1 MRTIAWQVASSS
13 FSSPVRSLPN
23 SSATCSPRA
32 AAANACRAP
41 SRGDSSGRFTPRRR
55 HQLQPG
61 EPHRADR
68 PRRTADIAGVRG
80 AHQHEAEQ
88 DSKIVG
94 GHARADWA
102 RMVDKDSPSPAIVPN
117 RRRDAPTGSRPGSA
131 RIARRNPLFCQAE
144 AMTRPAITIAV
155 RAARAA
161 GNVILRYMNRID
173 GLTVVEKQRMDFAS
187 EVDKLAEA
195 EIVKE
200 LRRAYPDHGILAEE
214 SGAIGKKGPLTWVID
229 PLDGTHNYLR
239 GIPHFSVSI
248 AMLGKGENLGG
259 AMIATGFPYRQRAHL
274 DTQLAMTRALLGQAE
289 DIRRSGSAALDLAY
303 TAAGRYD
310 GYFEI
315 GLKPWDMAAG
325 VLLVHEAGG
334 RYGDFAGR
342 DGIPASGNIIAGN
355 LNVAKAMTDAIGAQA
370 TPELLKA

>member
-1 MRTIAWQVASSS
+1 
-13 FSSPVRSLPN
+13 
-23 SSATCSPRA
+23 
-32 AAANACRAP
+32 
-41 SRGDSSGRFTPRRR
+41 
-55 HQLQPG
+55 
-61 EPHRADR
+61 
-68 PRRTADIAGVRG
+68 
-80 AHQHEAEQ
+80 
-88 DSKIVG
+88 
-94 GHARADWA
+94 
-102 RMVDKDSPSPAIVPN
+102 
-117 RRRDAPTGSRPGSA
+117 
-131 RIARRNPLFCQAE
+131 
-144 AMTRPAITIAV
+144 MTRPAITIAV

-187 EVDKLAEA
+187 EVDKLAES

-200 LRRAYPDHGILAEE
+200 LRRAYPDHAIVGEE
-214 SGAIGKKGPLTWVID
+214 GSAIGRGPLTWVID

-248 AMLGKGENLGG
+248 AMLDKGVPIYGVVFDPLRNELFTASKGDGAYLNDRRIRVSKRENLGG
-259 AMIATGFPYRQRAHL
+259 AMIATGFPYRQRTHL
-274 DTQLAMTRALLGQAE
+274 DAQLAMTRALLGQAE

-315 GLKPWDMAAG
+315 GLKPWDLAAG

-342 DGIPASGNIIAGN
+342 DGIPESGNLIAGN
-355 LNVAKAMTDAIGAQA
+355 LNVAKAMTDAIGAHA
-370 TPELLKA
+370 TPELLKP

>member
-1 MRTIAWQVASSS
+1 
-13 FSSPVRSLPN
+13 
-23 SSATCSPRA
+23 
-32 AAANACRAP
+32 
-41 SRGDSSGRFTPRRR
+41 
-55 HQLQPG
+55 
-61 EPHRADR
+61 
-68 PRRTADIAGVRG
+68 
-80 AHQHEAEQ
+80 
-88 DSKIVG
+88 
-94 GHARADWA
+94 
-102 RMVDKDSPSPAIVPN
+102 
-117 RRRDAPTGSRPGSA
+117 
-131 RIARRNPLFCQAE
+131 
-144 AMTRPAITIAV
+144 MTRPAITIAV

-187 EVDKLAEA
+187 EVDKLAES

-200 LRRAYPDHGILAEE
+200 LRRAYPDHAIVGEE
-214 SGAIGKKGPLTWVID
+214 GSAIGRGPLTWVID

-248 AMLGKGENLGG
+248 AMLDKGVPVYGVVFDPLRNELFTASKGDGAYLNDRRIRVSKRENLGG

-274 DTQLAMTRALLGQAE
+274 DAQLAMTRALLGQAE

-342 DGIPASGNIIAGN
+342 DGIPESGNLIAGN
-355 LNVAKAMTDAIGAQA
+355 LNVAKAMTDAIGAHA